1 MGEAQTNLPY
11 EMPPGEVKAK
21 LDSGEAMLL
30 LDVREVYEH
39 ALTRIDGC
47 ELVPMNTVPERLQHI
62 AGLAEKQLL
71 VVYCHHG
78 VRSLNV
84 VHWLRGQGVENCVSM
99 SGGIEDWSLMVDS
112 TVARY

>member
-1 MGEAQTNLPY
+1 MGDAPANLPY
-11 EMPPGEVKAK
+11 ELSPGEVKTR
-21 LDSGEAMLL
+21 LDTGAAILL
-30 LDVREVYEH
+30 LDVREPGEY

-47 ELVPMNTVPERLQHI
+47 ELMPMNTVPERLLHI
-62 AGLAEKQLL
+62 ESLAEDRLL

-99 SGGIEDWSLMVDS
+99 SGGIEDWSLSVDP